1 MRLECRRDLRDEI
14 VELLILDR
22 RQERLRHGVDDRLVV
37 RDFVP
42 QKRAIEFRAFG
53 GAQGLHRRLMVLC
66 HREVVRRR
74 RMHAELFR
82 EVAPLLANHRVIVD
96 EHGAKL
102 TNVLRRA
109 LFLGEG
115 ARLDIPRVGGV
126 EDGDDRRIIERRGAR
141 QTSVG
146 STRGGGA
153 EEEGGGGGNGGDAMA
168 RAVGVRREGNVGKPA
183 TLYGIPPEADTIFSK
198 AYEPVLT
205 TLLVTLTGR
214 LGDRELGEL
223 LRDVGRQLAAS
234 AASNGAS
241 LEQRVRAAA
250 AALEGLG
257 GDTVVE
263 RQGNGSYVL
272 RGFACPLRRSGA
284 ACPPLCSAVEELV
297 AGITH
302 AKVQER
308 CDRSERPRCSFL
320 VTPRGTRSKS

>member
-1 MRLECRRDLRDEI
+1 MLPSPAKRDGPTRAQILALLRRGQMTVDELAQAI
-14 VELLILDR
+14 
-22 RQERLRHGVDDRLVV
+22 GVTDNAV
-37 RDFVP
+37 
-42 QKRAIEFRAFG
+42 
-53 GAQGLHRRLMVLC
+53 
-66 HREVVRRR
+66 
-74 RMHAELFR
+74 RMH
-82 EVAPLLANHRVIVD
+82 
-96 EHGAKL
+96 L
-102 TNVLRRA
+102 TTLER
-109 LFLGEG
+109 
-115 ARLDIPRVGGV
+115 
-126 EDGDDRRIIERRGAR
+126 DGL
-141 QTSVG
+141 
-146 STRGGGA
+146 
-153 EEEGGGGGNGGDAMA
+153 A

-205 TLLVTLTGR
+205 TLLVTLAGR

-250 AALEGLG
+250 AVLEGLG

-272 RGFACPLRRSGA
+272 RGFACPLSRSVA
-284 ACPPLCSAVEELV
+284 QCPPLCSAVEELV